1 MIYIFQFI
9 ESRFYSKL
17 YDYQVKNAL
26 GRNKT
31 ESSINKKSTLSQLKD
46 FLIINVMNVHQ
57 DEFNKPSI

>member
-1 MIYIFQFI
+1 MIYILQFV

-46 FLIINVMNVHQ
+46 FLIINVMNIH
-57 DEFNKPSI
+57 

>member
-1 MIYIFQFI
+1 MIYILRFI
-9 ESRFYSKL
+9 KSSIYLKL

-31 ESSINKKSTLSQLKD
+31 ESSINKKSTLSQPKD
-46 FLIINVMNVHQ
+46 YLIINAMNVHQ